1 MTTAAGTIA
10 SMSARLELTHTLS
23 SLRAFPSD
31 PTLAKYSGSES
42 VVGLT
47 AHAMKGDMERGLSA
61 GMDGY
66 LTKPIRP
73 QELDDVLDKY
83 AG

>member
-1 MTTAAGTIA
+1 MDVQMPEMDGMEAIA
-10 SMSARLELTHTLS
+10 RIREKEVRTGGHQ
-23 SLRAFPSD
+23 P
-31 PTLAKYSGSES
+31 
-42 VVGLT
+42 VVALT

-73 QELDDVLDKY
+73 KELDDVLDKY
-83 AG
+83 AGKAMATRTLPV